1 MARSDRVA
9 RLDRVHAES
18 LPGRRAGGLRG
29 SLAAPDRGG
38 GTGGALA
45 GRGLHGAGARLACV
59 CAHPGCSIRQE
70 RSVSGLTVVTGA
82 TGFIGGHL
90 VRQLVADGVHTR
102 VLVRRP
108 ESLSAALRARVE
120 VVRGD
125 VRDAGTLV
133 AAVRGAETVL
143 HLAACARAWAR
154 DPAEF
159 TAVNVHTVERL
170 LESAHAAG
178 VSRLVHVSTM
188 LTLPPGRPAPLDGL
202 AARPTPYEE
211 SKRAGERLVES
222 YAAAGRH
229 AGIVHPT
236 RVYGSGPCN
245 DANAVTR
252 VIALYLRGRFRVR
265 LDDGDV
271 LASYVHAAD
280 VADGI
285 RRAARAGRSG
295 AHYVLGGENLSF
307 RAFLDLVGEVS
318 GVRRKVVA
326 LPRAAAG
333 GGSSRR
339 RGWSALPAAPLA
351 PPLHFVAAA
360 VLLAVV
366 PVLAARRLTGLSL
379 TDLGLGLGRWRAG
392 VVWVA
397 IGVPLAVLAGR
408 IAALSPAIRAVYP
421 LDPALTAAPSA
432 FGGYA
437 ALELPYFG

>member
-1 MARSDRVA
+1 MARSDRRA

-29 SLAAPDRGG
+29 RLAAPDRGG

-45 GRGLHGAGARLACV
+45 GRLLPSAGARLAPV
-59 CAHPGCSIRQE
+59 CAHRGRSRRQE
-70 RSVSGLTVVTGA
+70 RSVSGLTLVTGA

-102 VLVRRP
+102 VLARRP

-143 HLAACARAWAR
+143 HLAACARAWSR

-159 TAVNVHTVERL
+159 TAVNVHTVEQL

-178 VSRLVHVSTM
+178 VSRLVHVSTI

-229 AGIVHPT
+229 AVIVHPT

-285 RRAARAGRSG
+285 LRAAAPGRP
-295 AHYVLGGENLSF
+295 APPTVLGGRNSPSAPFPVLGGK
-307 RAFLDLVGEVS
+307 A
-318 GVRRKVVA
+318 
-326 LPRAAAG
+326 PAG
-333 GGSSRR
+333 GRPWEPFPRR
-339 RGWSALPAAPLA
+339 SPLPAGEPAPLWG
-351 PPLHFVAAA
+351 
-360 VLLAVV
+360 
-366 PVLAARRLTGLSL
+366 RLRGDVT
-379 TDLGLGLGRWRAG
+379 
-392 VVWVA
+392 
-397 IGVPLAVLAGR
+397 
-408 IAALSPAIRAVYP
+408 
-421 LDPALTAAPSA
+421 
-432 FGGYA
+432 
-437 ALELPYFG
+437 

>member
-1 MARSDRVA
+1 M
-9 RLDRVHAES
+9 
-18 LPGRRAGGLRG
+18 
-29 SLAAPDRGG
+29 
-38 GTGGALA
+38 
-45 GRGLHGAGARLACV
+45 
-59 CAHPGCSIRQE
+59 
-70 RSVSGLTVVTGA
+70 SGLTVVTGA

-229 AGIVHPT
+229 AVIVHPT

-326 LPRAAAG
+326 LPRAAA
-333 GGSSRR
+333 
-339 RGWSALPAAPLA
+339 
-351 PPLHFVAAA
+351 
-360 VLLAVV
+360 
-366 PVLAARRLTGLSL
+366 LAA
-379 TDLGLGLGRWRAG
+379 
-392 VVWVA
+392 
-397 IGVPLAVLAGR
+397 
-408 IAALSPAIRAVYP
+408 
-421 LDPALTAAPSA
+421 
-432 FGGYA
+432 GYA
-437 ALELPYFG
+437 ALLWGRLGGDVAITPGWVRVFLEHRPADVEPARSDLGYAPRSARAGVAETVAWLRGGGGTWPWQLAA

>member
-1 MARSDRVA
+1 
-9 RLDRVHAES
+9 
-18 LPGRRAGGLRG
+18 
-29 SLAAPDRGG
+29 
-38 GTGGALA
+38 
-45 GRGLHGAGARLACV
+45 
-59 CAHPGCSIRQE
+59 
-70 RSVSGLTVVTGA
+70 VSGLTVVTGA

-229 AGIVHPT
+229 AVIVHPT

-285 RRAARAGRSG
+285 RRAARA
-295 AHYVLGGENLSF
+295 
-307 RAFLDLVGEVS
+307 
-318 GVRRKVVA
+318 
-326 LPRAAAG
+326 
-333 GGSSRR
+333 
-339 RGWSALPAAPLA
+339 
-351 PPLHFVAAA
+351 
-360 VLLAVV
+360 
-366 PVLAARRLTGLSL
+366 
-379 TDLGLGLGRWRAG
+379 
-392 VVWVA
+392 
-397 IGVPLAVLAGR
+397 
-408 IAALSPAIRAVYP
+408 
-421 LDPALTAAPSA
+421 
-432 FGGYA
+432 
-437 ALELPYFG
+437 

>member
-1 MARSDRVA
+1 MHFAYWAYYLLIGLPPLALMLLGRTAALRDLVFRLMLTYLTCYAIYLVYPVYGPGLTLPRYAGPLNDGLFHRLVA
-9 RLDRVHAES
+9 SALGAGDSPGSAFPSSHVAGAVTIAYACSRW
-18 LPGRRAGGLRG
+18 LPRRIATLLWLEAIGVLV
-29 SLAAPDRGG
+29 STVYTQNHFPVD
-38 GTGGALA
+38 ALA
-45 GRGLHGAGARLACV
+45 GWAG
-59 CAHPGCSIRQE
+59 G
-70 RSVSGLTVVTGA
+70 
-82 TGFIGGHL
+82 
-90 VRQLVADGVHTR
+90 
-102 VLVRRP
+102 
-108 ESLSAALRARVE
+108 RAVPIP
-120 VVRGD
+120 V
-125 VRDAGTLV
+125 V

-229 AGIVHPT
+229 AVIVHPT

-285 RRAARAGRSG
+285 RGAARAER
-295 AHYVLGGENLSF
+295 EI
-307 RAFLDLVGEVS
+307 
-318 GVRRKVVA
+318 
-326 LPRAAAG
+326 
-333 GGSSRR
+333 
-339 RGWSALPAAPLA
+339 
-351 PPLHFVAAA
+351 
-360 VLLAVV
+360 
-366 PVLAARRLTGLSL
+366 
-379 TDLGLGLGRWRAG
+379 LGREAQS
-392 VVWVA
+392 
-397 IGVPLAVLAGR
+397 GR
-408 IAALSPAIRAVYP
+408 PA
-421 LDPALTAAPSA
+421 S
-432 FGGYA
+432 GGR
-437 ALELPYFG
+437 